1 MDALLAFVGLLAVL
15 HVLYSTWTARRLDR
29 LHARVDAATAALD
42 RQLRYR
48 AEAALAFAPA
58 VDGSAGRD
66 LAAAATAAL
75 EVSGLGH
82 DREAAESALS
92 RTLQSV
98 HGDVAND
105 GANDA
110 HRALADVMTRAVFAR
125 RFHNDAVRDAL
136 TVRRRRI
143 VRWFRLAGTAR
154 LPSFFEMDEA
164 TPDRRTIE
172 V

>member
-1 MDALLAFVGLLAVL
+1 VDALLALVGLLAVL

-48 AEAALAFAPA
+48 AEAALDSAPA
-58 VDGSAGRD
+58 ASAVAGSD
-66 LAAAATAAL
+66 LATAATAAL
-75 EVSGLGH
+75 AIAGLGH

-92 RTLQSV
+92 RALQASSSEV
-98 HGDVAND
+98 EQP
-105 GANDA
+105 
-110 HRALADVMTRAVFAR
+110 LADAMMRTVYAR

-143 VRWFRLAGTAR
+143 VRWFHLAGTAR

-164 TPDRRTIE
+164 APDRRTIE